1 MTEQENTG
9 NHLAGE
15 NSTQDQK
22 KKSFEINLNIG
33 VITRNWH
40 IPVLIAIFLLSFYV
54 RTFNFHYPYLL
65 NVDSYFQY
73 RYIGYVAEGGIPVTD
88 TLMLSPTGQLTSL
101 DTGVSNIYHYIGGY
115 SYLIAKAFF
124 PGLELWVY
132 LIYFPAILAGLM
144 VIPSYFIGKI
154 LYDRKAGVLLAFLVA
169 FSPAIFMRSI
179 GGDPDTDSI
188 VMLMPLLVMMFFL
201 MAFSSMQK
209 EKKINSIKT
218 LSLSAVTG
226 ILTGAYALT
235 WVGFW
240 YILFL
245 IGGFFACILAIE
257 AFRLYRKKEIKKF
270 VPEKGYIIANL
281 LVILLFFSV
290 VTIPVYGI
298 GFVQR
303 TLSQPFAATNLK
315 AETGDFPNVFVSVQE
330 MMAGGSLKEIVQRA
344 GPVFF
349 FLTYVICLP
358 YMIGSY
364 FYKKRHMETMILIS
378 LWSIGSLFA
387 TIFAVRFSILLAIPL
402 SIGSAIILAKIWR
415 MVLGQDKDLF
425 E

>member
-1 MTEQENTG
+1 MTEHENRG
-9 NHLAGE
+9 NHAGE
-15 NSTQDQK
+15 ENAHHEPTK
-22 KKSFEINLNIG
+22 KAVELKFNIG
-33 VITRNWH
+33 MLTRNWH
-40 IPVLIAIFLLSFYV
+40 LLALIAIFILAFYV

-73 RYIGYVAEGGIPVTD
+73 RYIGYVAEGGIPETD
-88 TLMLSPTGQLTSL
+88 TLMLSPTGQMTSL

-115 SYLIAKAFF
+115 SYLIAKTFF
-124 PGLELWVY
+124 PDLELWVY

-144 VIPSYFIGKI
+144 VIPSYFIGKS
-154 LYDRKAGVLLAFLVA
+154 LYDRKAGVLMAFLVT

-179 GGDPDTDSI
+179 GGDPDTDAI

-201 MAFSSMQK
+201 KAFESMRK
-209 EKKINSIKT
+209 EKEIKSVKT
-218 LSLSAVTG
+218 LALSAVTG
-226 ILTGAYALT
+226 ILTGVYALT

-245 IGGFFACILAIE
+245 IGGFIACILAIE
-257 AFRLYRKKEIKKF
+257 AFRLYRKNEIKKLF
-270 VPEKGYIIANL
+270 SENGHIIANL
-281 LVILLFFSV
+281 LVILLLFSTI
-290 VTIPVYGI
+290 TIPVYGM

-303 TLSQPFAATNLK
+303 TLTQPFAATNLK

-330 MMAGGSLKEIVQRA
+330 MMAGGSIKEIVQRA

-364 FYKKRHMETMILIS
+364 FYRKKHMEAMVLIT
-378 LWSIGSLFA
+378 LWSLGSLFA

-415 MVLGQDKDLF
+415 MALGQDKEIF